1 MDKMTLE
8 KTLVFVKPG
17 NGNFKKRLE
26 ILAHLGK
33 LLGKDAAGYFPTLV
47 NPVPEEIIRKHYE
60 NIKGKSFYEP
70 TIKAYLDS
78 DGILLRVYFGNNII
92 SRIRNAIGHTDPKK
106 AKPRTI
112 RNVFGN
118 DSFAEAYRERRYLNN
133 VIHASENKKEAE
145 RELNIWKDY
154 INLE

>member
-1 MDKMTLE
+1 MNIE
-8 KTLVFVKPG
+8 QTLVFVKPG
-17 NGNFKKRLE
+17 NFDRCVEIIPYLDNSLENFKRSIPVH
-26 ILAHLGK
+26 IL
-33 LLGKDAAGYFPTLV
+33 P
-47 NPVPEEIIRKHYE
+47 PENLIRMHYE
-60 NIKGKSFYEP
+60 NIKGKSFYRP
-70 TIKAYLDS
+70 TIKAYIEAE
-78 DGILLRVYFGNNII
+78 DGILLMAYKGYNII
-92 SRIRNAIGHTDPKK
+92 SRIREIIGNTDPKK
-106 AKPRTI
+106 AKPGTI